1 MNKMLSA
8 LGLALVTTLTGTAV
22 SANTGTINFEG
33 QITSSTCPIEV
44 VNPGDGSVGN
54 LVKMGSVE
62 ASRFTSAG
70 QEQSGKSFAL
80 RVNDNGSCG
89 LTGAS
94 PVATVTF
101 NGLADSS
108 GSYFGVTPTADG
120 AKNIAIVIKDH
131 SGASIAPGTES
142 APYPLVVAGTTDMIF
157 NAYYRSTAVPVE
169 AGIASAS
176 VQFIVAIN

>member
-1 MNKMLSA
+1 
-8 LGLALVTTLTGTAV
+8 
-22 SANTGTINFEG
+22 
-33 QITSSTCPIEV
+33 
-44 VNPGDGSVGN
+44 
-54 LVKMGSVE
+54 MGSVE